1 MEIQV
6 ANGINFLECTGGSLR
21 IAVERDV
28 LDLLGICG
36 EHETDRVLL
45 HSDCVDPA
53 FFDLKTGLAG
63 VVLLKL
69 SMYRI
74 KAALVMP
81 DEKIGIGKFRD
92 FMIETSRG
100 NQFRIYNEREAAV
113 EWLTRL

>member
-1 MEIQV
+1 MQV
-6 ANGINFLECTGGSLR
+6 YGLNGVNYLDCSDGSLR

-28 LDLLGICG
+28 LDLLSICG

-45 HSDCVDPA
+45 DWDCLDPA

-63 VVLLKL
+63 TVLLKL
-69 SMYRI
+69 SMYRV

-92 FMIETSRG
+92 FMLETNRG
-100 NQFRIYNEREAAV
+100 NQFRIFNEREAAV